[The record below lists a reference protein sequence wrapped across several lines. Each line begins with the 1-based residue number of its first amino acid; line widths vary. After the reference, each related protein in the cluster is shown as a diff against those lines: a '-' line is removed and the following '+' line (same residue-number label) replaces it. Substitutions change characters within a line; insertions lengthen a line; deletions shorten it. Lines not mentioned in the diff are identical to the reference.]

1 MDGGCS
7 RGKCPT
13 PRKREGNCPGGE
25 MSVSCGVGSLIVIDA
40 GSANDK
46 SYLKHRFIG
55 GEGCVSEA
63 GVLDLANITVL

>member
-1 MDGGCS
+1 
-7 RGKCPT
+7 
-13 PRKREGNCPGGE
+13 